1 VPAIGAISNGGS
13 AYRDPDLNDRES
25 DVTDAEGASRQTA
38 FADWRLK
45 DSQRRRL
52 MPPGPRFLPQ
62 ANGLPSS
69 LIVLR
74 EGTMGLW
81 SIAAVLVAL
90 SLFATPARASEL
102 EQILAA
108 AAEEEGEDV
117 PGAGILIIKDN
128 QVVDKAVY
136 GVRRLGETA
145 AIAPGDV
152 WNIGSDSKSMTAVM
166 IARLVERGQLSWNA
180 PLESLLPE
188 LQASLRPEYRTVT
201 VLQLLSHTSGLPENI
216 EDEDVLNALLYDAT
230 DASTAERRL
239 AYVTRALQDDPVGR
253 VGRFSYSNTG
263 FLLAA
268 VVAERA
274 TGLTY
279 EALMTQEVFGPL
291 GMRSAGFGMPPSGQP
306 VGHRDGRVAVPRDA
320 NPDFFAPAG
329 NIFLSLDDWALFCID
344 QMNGANGHGALL
356 KPETYALMQTA
367 QSNESVSMGWF
378 ILDDIDGI
386 AGPVLYHEGSDGNW
400 FAIVALFPQKGVGML
415 VAANAGKSM
424 DANDFAKAAGKAAIK
439 LAIEGRAA
447 VP

>member
-1 VPAIGAISNGGS
+1 M
-13 AYRDPDLNDRES
+13 
-25 DVTDAEGASRQTA
+25 SR
-38 FADWRLK
+38 
-45 DSQRRRL
+45 
-52 MPPGPRFLPQ
+52 
-62 ANGLPSS
+62 
-69 LIVLR
+69 
-74 EGTMGLW
+74 W
-81 SIAAVLVAL
+81 SITAVLVAL
-90 SLFATPARASEL
+90 SLFATEARASEL

-108 AAEEEGEDV
+108 AAAEEGEDL
-117 PGAGILIIKDN
+117 PGAGILIIRDN

-152 WNIGSDSKSMTAVM
+152 WNIGSDAKSMTAVM

-188 LQASLRPEYRTVT
+188 LGASLRPEYRSVT

-216 EDEDVLNALLYDAT
+216 EDEDVLNALFYDAT
-230 DASTAERRL
+230 DASAAERRL

-263 FLLAA
+263 YLLAA
-268 VVAERA
+268 VIAERA

-291 GMRSAGFGMPPSGQP
+291 GMRSAGFGMPPAGQP
-306 VGHRDGRVAVPRDA
+306 VGHRDGRVAVARDA
-320 NPDFFAPAG
+320 NPAFFAPAG

-356 KPETYALMQTA
+356 KPETYVLMQTA
-367 QSNESVSMGWF
+367 QSNEPVSMGWF

-386 AGPVLYHEGSDGNW
+386 PGPVLYHEGSDGNW
-400 FAIVALFPQKGVGML
+400 FAIVALIPQKGVGML

-424 DANDFAKAAGKAAIK
+424 DANDFAEAAGRAAIK
-439 LAIEGRAA
+439 LAVEGRAA